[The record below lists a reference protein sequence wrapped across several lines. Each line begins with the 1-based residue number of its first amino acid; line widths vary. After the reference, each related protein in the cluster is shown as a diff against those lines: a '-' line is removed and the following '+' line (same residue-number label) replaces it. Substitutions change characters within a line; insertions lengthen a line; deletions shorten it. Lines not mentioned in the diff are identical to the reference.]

1 MCAVSKLTFD
11 EYQKQ
16 AITTALSIGGE
27 SGDFMY
33 RTLGLANEAG
43 EVAGKVKKILRDK
56 EGKLSEADK
65 AEVVKEMGDVL
76 WYLQALADY
85 LDVSLGEV
93 AEQNLEKVLGR
104 KARGTIQGSGD
115 NR

>member
-1 MCAVSKLTFD
+1 MVSDLTFD

-16 AITTALSIGGE
+16 AITTALPINGG

-33 RTLGLANEAG
+33 RTLGLTNEAG

-65 AEVVKEMGDVL
+65 VEIAKEMGDVL

-85 LDVSLGEV
+85 LGVSLGEI

-104 KARGTIQGSGD
+104 KSRGTLQGSGD

>member
-1 MCAVSKLTFD
+1 MTFD

-16 AITTALSIGGE
+16 AITTALPIGGE
-27 SGDFMY
+27 TGDFMY

-56 EGKLSEADK
+56 GGQLSEADK
-65 AEVVKEMGDVL
+65 ADIIKEMGDVL

-85 LDVSLGEV
+85 LGVSLEVV
-93 AEQNLEKVLGR
+93 AEQNLDKVLGR